1 MPPIQA
7 GPRERI
13 SCDVEVITTG
23 CIIAPRGFRAGAAYC
38 GIKTAKD
45 CFDLGIIFSE
55 YPATGAALFTTNQI
69 YAAPVKLSRKTVQKG
84 RVRAFVI
91 NSGNANACTGE
102 QGYKDAEEMVRIAAK
117 YLKIQE
123 DEILVASTGIIGR
136 PLPMDKIFTGI
147 KTAATSLGNTQE
159 HGNAMARAIMT
170 TDTKQKDIAVRL
182 QISNKD
188 VTIGGITK
196 GAGMIAPNLATM
208 LCFLTTDISMPSS
221 LLNECLRN
229 SVESSFNRITIDG
242 HMSTNDTIAII
253 ANGASGVNI
262 SSKNHDLQV
271 FQQGL
276 DYVTGYLAKA
286 IVMDGEGATKFVQI
300 DVVGARSRS
309 DATRIARSI
318 ADSPLVKTALNGE
331 DPNWGR
337 IVSAAGYA
345 GVELDESKTN
355 LYLNDILIFAKG
367 MPTPCDLDV
376 LGISMKGRDIK
387 IRLELGLGDY
397 KDTVWTCD
405 LSHEYVT
412 INAEYHT

>member
-1 MPPIQA
+1 METISA
-7 GPRERI
+7 GSIVAPKGFLAG
-13 SCDVEVITTG
+13 TT
-23 CIIAPRGFRAGAAYC
+23 YC
-38 GIKTAKD
+38 GIKTIKD
-45 CFDLGIIFSE
+45 SLDLGIIFSE
-55 YPATGAALFTTNQI
+55 CPATGAALFTTNQI
-69 YAAPVKLSRKTVQKG
+69 CAAPVKLSRKTVQKG
-84 RVRAFVI
+84 WVRAFVI

-102 QGYKDAEEMVRIAAK
+102 QGYKDAGDMIQLTAQC
-117 YLKIQE
+117 LKIPDDQV
-123 DEILVASTGIIGR
+123 LVASTGIIGR
-136 PLPMDKIFTGI
+136 PLPMDKVTSGI
-147 KTAATSLGNTQE
+147 KAAASAMGNTPA

-170 TDTKQKDIAVRL
+170 TDTRQKDIAVRL
-182 QISNKD
+182 KIQNKD

-208 LCFLTTDISMPSS
+208 LCFITTDISMPAS
-221 LLNECLRN
+221 LLNECLKK
-229 SVESSFNRITIDG
+229 SVETSFNRITIDG
-242 HMSTNDTIAII
+242 HTSTNDTIAII

-262 SSKNHDLQV
+262 ASDKGGTDQSALQI

-286 IVMDGEGATKFVQI
+286 IVKDGEGATKFIRI

-309 DATRIARSI
+309 DATRIAKSI
-318 ADSPLVKTALNGE
+318 ADSPLVKTAINGE

-355 LYLNDILIFAKG
+355 LYINDILIFTKG
-367 MPTPCDLDV
+367 MPAQCDLNT
-376 LGISMKGRDIK
+376 LSTSMKDQDIR
-387 IRLELGLGDY
+387 IRLELGLGNFT
-397 KDTVWTCD
+397 DTVWTCD

>member
-1 MPPIQA
+1 M
-7 GPRERI
+7 
-13 SCDVEVITTG
+13 EVITTG
-23 CIIAPRGFRAGAAYC
+23 CIVAPTGFKAGATYC

-45 CFDLGIIFSE
+45 SFDLGIIFSE
-55 YPATGAALFTTNQI
+55 FPATGAALFTTNQI
-69 YAAPVKLSRKTVQKG
+69 YAAPVKLSRKIIQKG

-102 QGYKDAEEMVRIAAK
+102 QGYKDAEAMGQIAAK
-117 YLKIQE
+117 CLKTPE

-136 PLPMDKIFTGI
+136 PLPMDKIFAGI
-147 KTAATSLGNTQE
+147 KTAAATLGNTPE
-159 HGNAMARAIMT
+159 HGNTMARAIMT

-182 QISNKD
+182 KINNKD

-208 LCFLTTDISMPSS
+208 LCFLTTDVSMPAS

-229 SVESSFNRITIDG
+229 SAESSFNRITIDG

-262 SSKNHDLQV
+262 PSKNNDLRI

-276 DYVTGYLAKA
+276 DYVTSYLAKA
-286 IVMDGEGATKFVQI
+286 IVMDGEGATKFIQI
-300 DVVGARSRS
+300 DVVGAWSRS
-309 DATRIARSI
+309 DATKIARSI
-318 ADSPLVKTALNGE
+318 ADSPLVKTAMNGE

-355 LYLNDILIFAKG
+355 LYINDILIFAKG
-367 MPTPCDLDV
+367 MPTQCDLNV
-376 LGISMKGRDIK
+376 LSTSMKGRDIK
-387 IRLELGLGDY
+387 IRLELGLGDF
-397 KDTVWTCD
+397 KDTIWTCD

>member
-1 MPPIQA
+1 M
-7 GPRERI
+7 
-13 SCDVEVITTG
+13 EVITTG
-23 CIIAPRGFRAGAAYC
+23 CIVAPRGFKAGATYC

-45 CFDLGIIFSE
+45 SLDLGIIFSE

-69 YAAPVKLSRKTVQKG
+69 YAAPVKLSRKIVRKG
-84 RVRAFVI
+84 RIRAFVI

-102 QGYKDAEEMVRIAAK
+102 QGYKDAEEMVRMTARC
-117 YLKIQE
+117 LKIQE

-147 KTAATSLGNTQE
+147 KTAATSLGNTPE
-159 HGNAMARAIMT
+159 HGNAVARAIMT
-170 TDTKQKDIAVRL
+170 TDTKQKDVAVRL
-182 QISNKD
+182 KINNKD
-188 VTIGGITK
+188 VIIGGITK

-208 LCFLTTDISMPSS
+208 LCFLTTDVSMPAS

-242 HMSTNDTIAII
+242 HMSTNDTIGII
-253 ANGASGVNI
+253 ANGTSGVNI
-262 SSKNHDLQV
+262 SSKNNDLQV

-276 DYVTGYLAKA
+276 DYVTSNLAKA
-286 IVMDGEGATKFVQI
+286 IVLDGEGATKFVQI
-300 DVVGARSRS
+300 DVVGTRSRS
-309 DATRIARSI
+309 DATKIARSI

-337 IVSAAGYA
+337 IISAAGYA

-355 LYLNDILIFAKG
+355 LYINNILIFAKG
-367 MPTPCDLDV
+367 MPTPCDLNT
-376 LGISMKGRDIK
+376 LGTSMKGRDIK
-387 IRLELGLGDY
+387 IRLELGLGDD

>member
-1 MPPIQA
+1 M
-7 GPRERI
+7 
-13 SCDVEVITTG
+13 EVITTG
-23 CIIAPRGFRAGAAYC
+23 CITAPRGFKAGATYC

-45 CFDLGIIFSE
+45 SLDLGIVFSE

-69 YAAPVKLSRKTVQKG
+69 YAAPVKLSREIVQKG
-84 RVRAFVI
+84 RVRAFII

-102 QGYKDAEEMVRIAAK
+102 QGYKDAEEMVRITAK
-117 YLKIQE
+117 CLNIPD

-136 PLPMDKIFTGI
+136 PLPMGKIAAGI
-147 KTAATSLGNTQE
+147 KTAVTSLGNTPA

-182 QISNKD
+182 KINNKD

-208 LCFLTTDISMPSS
+208 LCFLTTDVSMPAS
-221 LLNECLRN
+221 LLGECLRN
-229 SVESSFNRITIDG
+229 SAETSFNRITIDG
-242 HMSTNDTIAII
+242 HMSTNDTIAIM

-262 SSKNHDLQV
+262 PLENNDLQA
-271 FQQGL
+271 FRQGL
-276 DYVTGYLAKA
+276 DYVTNYLAKA
-286 IVMDGEGATKFVQI
+286 IVMDGEGATKFIQI
-300 DVVGARSRS
+300 DVVGARSRH

-345 GVELDESKTN
+345 GVELDESKTT
-355 LYLNDILIFAKG
+355 LYMNDILIFAKG
-367 MPTPCDLDV
+367 MPTQCDLNT
-376 LGISMKGRDIK
+376 LSTSMKGRDIN
-387 IRLELGLGDY
+387 IRLELGLGEY

>member
-1 MPPIQA
+1 MQ
-7 GPRERI
+7 ERGY
-13 SCDVEVITTG
+13 CDVEVITTG
-23 CIIAPRGFRAGAAYC
+23 CIVAPKGFKAGTTYC
-38 GIKTAKD
+38 GIKIAKD
-45 CFDLGIIFSE
+45 SLDLGIIFSE

-69 YAAPVKLSRKTVQKG
+69 YAAPVGLSKKIIQKG
-84 RVRAFVI
+84 CVRAFII

-102 QGYKDAEEMVRIAAK
+102 QGYKDAGEMLRIAAK
-117 YLKIQE
+117 CLKISA
-123 DEILVASTGIIGR
+123 DELLVASTGIIGR
-136 PLPMDKIFTGI
+136 PLPMDKIAVGI
-147 KTAATSLGNTQE
+147 KTAASSLGNAPE

-170 TDTKQKDIAVRL
+170 TDTKQKDIAAKIK
-182 QISNKD
+182 ISNKD

-208 LCFLTTDISMPSS
+208 LCFLTTDVSMPAL

-253 ANGASGVNI
+253 ANGASGINI
-262 SSKNHDLQV
+262 SAKNNDLQV

-276 DYVTGYLAKA
+276 DYVTSYLAKA

-300 DVVGARSRS
+300 DVVGVRSRS
-309 DATRIARSI
+309 DAAKIARSI

-345 GVELDESKTN
+345 GVELDESKTT
-355 LYLNDILIFAKG
+355 LYINDILIFAKG
-367 MPTPCDLDV
+367 IPTRCDLTT
-376 LGISMKGRDIK
+376 LSTSMKGRNIM

-397 KDTVWTCD
+397 NDTVWTCD